1 MEKTDSDESNRLSTP
16 SRHEGKMSEVM
27 DSILSCTPV
36 KEHASLQKARVLIA
50 ANELYESDES
60 YRKRLNSL
68 PERKSGEIKISTFCK
83 KRSLS
88 TSFEGVD
95 FTQWLSDDSI
105 KDELHSEEK
114 CVGDVT
120 TISEH
125 LWIDED
131 GTYGLECLFDGKL
144 DLLREDIE
152 VEEIMLERTKNK
164 LFEIFKKMCPSK
176 VGTAKSNVIRRASA
190 GVLVTPGKRKTS
202 SQPGLT
208 NDNPT
213 KTARVHPFTQRP
225 RSETVSNIHTPRNK
239 SLKRSRKKSV
249 TIALERGQMKIS
261 NMWREKSAALE

>member
-1 MEKTDSDESNRLSTP
+1 MVETHMNGTIPAAAESVTGSGKTKRS
-16 SRHEGKMSEVM
+16 
-27 DSILSCTPV
+27 
-36 KEHASLQKARVLIA
+36 
-50 ANELYESDES
+50 
-60 YRKRLNSL
+60 RKRLNSL
-68 PERKSGEIKISTFCK
+68 PERTSGEIKISIFCK

-120 TISEH
+120 TTSEH
-125 LWIDED
+125 IWMDED

-144 DLLREDIE
+144 DLLREDNE
-152 VEEIMLERTKNK
+152 VEEIMIERTKNK
-164 LFEIFKKMCPSK
+164 LCEIFKKMCPSK

-213 KTARVHPFTQRP
+213 KTARVHPFTQR
-225 RSETVSNIHTPRNK
+225 RSYAQMRN
-239 SLKRSRKKSV
+239 LIRDD
-249 TIALERGQMKIS
+249 L
-261 NMWREKSAALE
+261 